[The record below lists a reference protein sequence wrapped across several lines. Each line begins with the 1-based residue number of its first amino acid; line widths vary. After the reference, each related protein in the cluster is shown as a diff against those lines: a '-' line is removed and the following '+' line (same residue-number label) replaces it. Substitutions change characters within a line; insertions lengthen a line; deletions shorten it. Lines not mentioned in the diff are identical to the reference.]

1 MSAYQIEGSPEDENS
16 VFSNRCVIYFIWCD
30 DGNSPKPC
38 RWCCANSGN
47 LQTTCTKN
55 M

>member
-1 MSAYQIEGSPEDENS
+1 MSANETEGSPEDENS

-38 RWCCANSGN
+38 QWCCANSGD
-47 LQTTCTKN
+47 LQTTCIKN